1 MTKVVPIRRRAARIG
16 APRPDYVQ
24 EASIADLFRKYEQ
37 ELVGTFAE
45 DPLGT
50 RVWFRD
56 YNFPKLIQL
65 SFRGTKAKASIAIN
79 HLRRNGSESDY
90 AFDEYRA
97 KTLFW
102 IPDVIKNAD
111 SIYVNGHKR
120 IAGDQV
126 YVKRYAKAGAT
137 LKVVF
142 TQIDDEMNQRIVTTS
157 FQTDDE
163 GLRRFVNSKPMW
175 SAKAEISSETIVVG
189 IAAAKDET

>member
-1 MTKVVPIRRRAARIG
+1 MTKVVSIRRSAPRTG
-16 APRPDYVQ
+16 APRPEYAL
-24 EASIADLFRKYEQ
+24 EASIADLFSRYERV
-37 ELVGTFAE
+37 LVGKFVE

-79 HLRRNGSESDY
+79 HLRRKSSEADY
-90 AFDEYRA
+90 SFDAYRA

-102 IPDVIKNAD
+102 IPDVIQNAD
-111 SIYVNGHKR
+111 AIYVNGHKR

-126 YVKRYAKAGAT
+126 YVKRYAKAGSP

-142 TQIDDEMNQRIVTTS
+142 TQIDGDLNQRIVTTS

-163 GLRRFVNSKPMW
+163 GLKRFVNSPPMW
-175 SAKAEISSETIVVG
+175 SAKNASSSEAMLLD
-189 IAAAKDET
+189 IAATQEKP

>member
-1 MTKVVPIRRRAARIG
+1 MTKVVSIRRNTPRAG
-16 APRPDYVQ
+16 APRPEYAL
-24 EASIADLFRKYEQ
+24 EPSIADLFSRYERI
-37 ELVGTFAE
+37 LVGKFVE

-65 SFRGTKAKASIAIN
+65 SFRGTKAKASVAVN
-79 HLRRNGSESDY
+79 HLRRRGSEADY
-90 AFDEYRA
+90 SFDAYRA

-102 IPDVIKNAD
+102 IPDVIQNAD

-126 YVKRYAKAGAT
+126 YVKRYAKAGSP

-142 TQIDDEMNQRIVTTS
+142 TQIDDDLNQRIVTTS

-163 GLRRFVNSKPMW
+163 GLKRFVNSQPMW
-175 SAKAEISSETIVVG
+175 SAKNAPSEEVVLD
-189 IAAAKDET
+189 IAATQEET